1 MLAIVC
7 GVCYGDGVVD
17 RESPMTESL
26 ILGVGRL
33 PGPQHGFSVAP
44 LQAIGD
50 GLAARRDDA
59 VMARVGEVLEAYP
72 LEGAEQHGDSALS
85 AQGASAE
92 PGAGTRMAQEE
103 VVLPSPPAPSAP
115 LTIFGSNDAVEIIN
129 RASHV
134 ATALKE
140 VIVKQHLY
148 ATISGKNY
156 VTVEGWE
163 LAGTLLGVFPRLE
176 WTRRIRGSESA
187 DYQRDG
193 WEARVAAVHIG
204 SDNVLGVA
212 EQMCVRDEPT
222 WKGREDFAL
231 RGMAQTRA
239 TSRALRIPLGF
250 VMKLAG
256 FEATSAEEMRK

>member
-1 MLAIVC
+1 
-7 GVCYGDGVVD
+7 
-17 RESPMTESL
+17 MTS
-26 ILGVGRL
+26 
-33 PGPQHGFSVAP
+33 
-44 LQAIGD
+44 
-50 GLAARRDDA
+50 RRDDD
-59 VMARVGEVLEAYP
+59 VMTRLSETLEAYP
-72 LEGAEQHGDSALS
+72 LERPD
-85 AQGASAE
+85 
-92 PGAGTRMAQEE
+92 AGVAGM
-103 VVLPSPPAPSAP
+103 PSAP
-115 LTIFGSNDAVEIIN
+115 AVQVAQADLAPMPGRAGGRGELVEASQPAHLSVFGTTDAVEIIE
-129 RASHV
+129 RASRI

-176 WTRRIRGSESA
+176 WTRRIRGGETA

-193 WEARVAAVHIG
+193 WEARVSAVHI
-204 SDNVLGVA
+204 SSENVLGVA

-222 WKGREDFAL
+222 WKAREDYAL

>member
-1 MLAIVC
+1 
-7 GVCYGDGVVD
+7 
-17 RESPMTESL
+17 MTT
-26 ILGVGRL
+26 
-33 PGPQHGFSVAP
+33 
-44 LQAIGD
+44 
-50 GLAARRDDA
+50 RRDDQ
-59 VMARVGEVLEAYP
+59 VMTRLSETLEAYP
-72 LEGAEQHGDSALS
+72 LEGAAAGAGMPPALPV
-85 AQGASAE
+85 QGAQADLSPTSGNESGRGELVEASR
-92 PGAGTRMAQEE
+92 PASLALFGT
-103 VVLPSPPAPSAP
+103 S
-115 LTIFGSNDAVEIIN
+115 DAVEIIN
-129 RASHV
+129 KASRI
-134 ATALKE
+134 ASALKE

-176 WTRRIRGSESA
+176 WTRRVRGGESA

-193 WEARVAAVHIG
+193 WEARVAAVHVAT
-204 SDNVLGVA
+204 DNVIGVA
-212 EQMCVRDEPT
+212 EQMCVREEAT
-222 WKGREDFAL
+222 WKAREDYAL

>member
-1 MLAIVC
+1 
-7 GVCYGDGVVD
+7 
-17 RESPMTESL
+17 MT
-26 ILGVGRL
+26 
-33 PGPQHGFSVAP
+33 
-44 LQAIGD
+44 
-50 GLAARRDDA
+50 ARRDDQ
-59 VMARVGEVLEAYP
+59 VMTRLSETLAAYP
-72 LEGAEQHGDSALS
+72 LEGAEQSELHGDASIARPL
-85 AQGASAE
+85 QGAQAE
-92 PGAGTRMAQEE
+92 DGHQTAGSGDLVGRAES
-103 VVLPSPPAPSAP
+103 VDHSGPASLA
-115 LTIFGSNDAVEIIN
+115 LFGTSDAVQIIAK
-129 RASHV
+129 ASRI
-134 ATALKE
+134 ASALKE

-148 ATISGKNY
+148 ATIGGKNY

-176 WTRRIRGSESA
+176 WTRRIRGGETA

-204 SDNVLGVA
+204 SENVLGVA
-212 EQMCVRDEPT
+212 EQMCVRDEAT
-222 WKGREDFAL
+222 WKAREDYAL